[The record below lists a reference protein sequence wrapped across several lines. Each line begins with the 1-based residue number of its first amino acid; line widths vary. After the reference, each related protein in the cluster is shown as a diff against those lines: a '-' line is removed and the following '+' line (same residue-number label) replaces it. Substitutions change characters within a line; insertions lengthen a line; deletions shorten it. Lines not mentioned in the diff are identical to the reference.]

1 MSPVFI
7 IISNGRNTFSVSIL
21 LYNYSRNYFYVH
33 CRPTSLSI
41 LSFGIRWNYLNTI
54 INGSF
59 NLANIINQGGLQAT
73 TGGINSD
80 DTRRSMKP
88 SPPPLIPTRRKYLVN
103 NQINQ
108 KERLDSLCMGK
119 PDKI

>member
-88 SPPPLIPTRRKYLVN
+88 SPPPSFPPDVN
-103 NQINQ
+103 I
-108 KERLDSLCMGK
+108 
-119 PDKI
+119 